1 MTSSGR
7 DAAPAGGRGNASSAA
22 NRDFFSAFL
31 AARNTTPSVRFVGL
45 AALFVIIT
53 SRSIN
58 SLIWGLLLVAVIGPG
73 ILATVLVSEW
83 VTAKVR
89 HAVI

>member
-1 MTSSGR
+1 
-7 DAAPAGGRGNASSAA
+7 
-22 NRDFFSAFL
+22 
-31 AARNTTPSVRFVGL
+31 VRFVGP
-45 AALFVIIT
+45 AALFVIAT

-58 SLIWGLLLVAVIGPG
+58 SLIWDLLLVAVIGPG

>member
-1 MTSSGR
+1 
-7 DAAPAGGRGNASSAA
+7 
-22 NRDFFSAFL
+22 
-31 AARNTTPSVRFVGL
+31 VRFVGP
-45 AALFVIIT
+45 AALFVIAT

-58 SLIWGLLLVAVIGPG
+58 SLIWDLLLVTVIGPG